1 MEKSNSI
8 EIPEKELMKIN
19 ISFGSE
25 LPSDVVV
32 TLKLIGKKWSL
43 PILYLLEEKNLNFSD
58 LKSTLNEHMNISSNM
73 LSSALSELQSYR
85 LIEKRILSESPLRV
99 EYSSTVLG
107 RDLCDLCQV
116 IGAFGK
122 KYLSETNST
131 KESLDQ

>member
-1 MEKSNSI
+1 MEETS
-8 EIPEKELMKIN
+8 EISDTKLMNIN

-25 LPSDVVV
+25 LPSDVLV

-58 LKSTLNEHMNISSNM
+58 LKSALTENLKISSNM
-73 LSSALSELQSYR
+73 LSSALTELQSYQ

-122 KYLSETNST
+122 KYLSETYLT
-131 KESLDQ
+131 KNSLDH